1 MTDELYIAINSIE
14 SVTFVTFCVSRVEL
28 CLAACEVISKPLG
41 LGGQEKVDILSF

>member
-1 MTDELYIAINSIE
+1 MTDELICNICI
-14 SVTFVTFCVSRVEL
+14 VLVSRVKH

>member
-1 MTDELYIAINSIE
+1 MTDELICNIGIAL
-14 SVTFVTFCVSRVEL
+14 VSRVEH